1 MISGISSPATFTPEQ
16 RERLREVYRIILSW
30 QVASQAEQP
39 VQKKGQSDETPQ
51 DAPVVSGSIQE
62 EA

>member
-1 MISGISSPATFTPEQ
+1 MIPSICNPATFTAEQ

-30 QVASQAEQP
+30 RVASQAEQP
-39 VQKKGQSDETPQ
+39 VQQKGQSDETPQ
-51 DAPVVSGSIQE
+51 DAPVVSGSIQG